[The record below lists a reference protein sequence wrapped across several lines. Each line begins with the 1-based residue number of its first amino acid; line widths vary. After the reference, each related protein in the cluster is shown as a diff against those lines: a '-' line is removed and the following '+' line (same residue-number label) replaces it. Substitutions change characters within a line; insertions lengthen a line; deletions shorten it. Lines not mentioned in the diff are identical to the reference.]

1 MARTGRR
8 PGATVTREAILD
20 AARRRFSAVGYEPTS
35 IRAVAADAGVNS
47 ALVMHFFG
55 SKEALFR
62 EAIAWPFDLAEL
74 APQLLGPGLGGLGR
88 RLVRAFLTLW
98 DAPETGRPLLAL
110 LRSAM
115 GDDDFARL
123 LREFVVTQLFW
134 PLANTIAGPDRELRV
149 ELCAAHMLGV
159 ALMRYVLRAE
169 PVASASIDELVTRV
183 GPAIDGYLAP
193 PG

>member
-35 IRAVAADAGVNS
+35 IRAVAADAGVNA

-74 APQLLGPGLGGLGR
+74 APQLLSPGPGGLGR
-88 RLVRAFLTLW
+88 RLVRTFFTLW
-98 DAPETGRPLLAL
+98 DASETGRPLLAL

-115 GDDDFARL
+115 GDEDFARL

-134 PLANTIAGPDRELRV
+134 PLADTIAGPDRELRV
-149 ELCAAHMLGV
+149 ELCASHMLGV

-169 PVASASIDELVTRV
+169 PVASASIDELVTRI

-193 PG
+193 PP